1 MKKIIFYTLIF
12 LVILLLASATFL
24 SLVGYETSKFNNLIE
39 KTLKEKEPNADIN
52 ISNIKIKLDL
62 KNFNLFLRINYPE
75 LNYQNVN
82 IPISSIK
89 LYFDLFSILKSDF
102 LLQRAIIKLD
112 KFSIKEIKKLAVRI
126 KPSNF
131 KSYLLNNV
139 SKGNIK
145 KSDIDL
151 VFFKDLKIK
160 KYKIEGEVK
169 KISVKINNHLF
180 LKNTNFNFFLDEDLL
195 SINSFNGNYE
205 DINIRD
211 GFVNVD
217 REKEM
222 NISGSFKSSLD
233 ISTLRK
239 YQKLFNSF
247 PENIENIKLNASV
260 SNKFD
265 LKLSNTLK
273 ILDYNFFMNGSIAD
287 FRFNFKNKINS
298 KFLENYVDEIV
309 TKTISL
315 DVNLNAKK
323 KNYLLLNGLYKTNN
337 SEFKKFKIKND
348 LKKTNSNY
356 DINFDLGEQINIEA
370 LNFKTNPKK
379 KGNIKSRFNIGSKK
393 INLNQ
398 LVLIILE

>member
-169 KISVKINNHLF
+169 KISVKINNLLF

-247 PENIENIKLNASV
+247 PENIQNI
-260 SNKFD
+260 
-265 LKLSNTLK
+265 
-273 ILDYNFFMNGSIAD
+273 
-287 FRFNFKNKINS
+287 
-298 KFLENYVDEIV
+298 
-309 TKTISL
+309 
-315 DVNLNAKK
+315 
-323 KNYLLLNGLYKTNN
+323 
-337 SEFKKFKIKND
+337 
-348 LKKTNSNY
+348 
-356 DINFDLGEQINIEA
+356 
-370 LNFKTNPKK
+370 
-379 KGNIKSRFNIGSKK
+379 IKS
-393 INLNQ
+393 
-398 LVLIILE
+398 